1 MKKTLWIYI
10 AIWAFCLA
18 LFNVLAFLV
27 PALPD
32 YPKFTA
38 TFWIGYAL
46 TTVAYIANLIASIK
60 FLSGSQSKDAEKRFY
75 RMPLVQ
81 KGLTSLIVMT
91 VIGSICVA
99 ISAIPTFIGAIL
111 CIGVVVFHIIS
122 VLKTSVAIAEVERVG
137 ENVKQKTQF
146 IKMLTVDAST
156 LDSRTSSP
164 AAKALTHTVYE
175 AIRYSDSMSHEALAD
190 VESEL
195 KTAFESFEKAID
207 SNDIVEAESLAHT
220 VLALVSERNAK
231 CKALK

>member
-10 AIWAFCLA
+10 GIWASCLV
-18 LFNVLAFLV
+18 LFNLIAFLV

-46 TTVAYIANLIASIK
+46 TTVAYIANLISSIK
-60 FLSGSQSKDAEKRFY
+60 FMSGSQSKDAEKRFY
-75 RMPLVQ
+75 RIPLIQ
-81 KGLTSLIVMT
+81 KGLTSLVIMT
-91 VIGSICVA
+91 VIGCICVA

-111 CIGVVVFHIIS
+111 CFGVVVFHIVS
-122 VLKTSVAIAEVERVG
+122 VLKTSITISEVERVG

-146 IKMLTVDAST
+146 IKLLTVDASA
-156 LDSRTSSP
+156 LDSRTTSSQ
-164 AAKALTHTVYE
+164 AKSLTHKVYE
-175 AIRYSDSMSHEALAD
+175 AIRYADPMSDNALSS
-190 VESEL
+190 VEDKL
-195 KTAFESFEKAID
+195 KTAFESFAKAID
-207 SNDIVEAESLAHT
+207 INDIVEAESLAHT

>member
-1 MKKTLWIYI
+1 MKKTLRIYI

-46 TTVAYIANLIASIK
+46 TTVAYIANLIASIN

-75 RMPLVQ
+75 RMPLIQ

-146 IKMLTVDAST
+146 IKLLTVDAST
-156 LDSRTSSP
+156 LDSRASSE
-164 AAKALTHTVYE
+164 AKALTHKVYE
-175 AIRYSDSMSHEALAD
+175 AIRYADPMSHDALAD

-195 KTAFESFEKAID
+195 KIAFENFAKAID
-207 SNDIVEAESLAHT
+207 SNDIIEAESLAHT

>member
-46 TTVAYIANLIASIK
+46 TTVAYIANLIASIN

-75 RMPLVQ
+75 RMPLIQ

-146 IKMLTVDAST
+146 IKLLTVDAST
-156 LDSRTSSP
+156 LDSRASSE
-164 AAKALTHTVYE
+164 AKALTHKVYE
-175 AIRYSDSMSHEALAD
+175 AIRYADPMSHDALAD

-195 KTAFESFEKAID
+195 KIAFENFAKAID
-207 SNDIVEAESLAHT
+207 SNDIIEAESLAHT